1 MKLNPNTITR
11 RVGTAFTLI
20 ELLVV
25 IAIIAILAAILFPVF
40 ARARENARRS
50 SCQSNM
56 KQIGLGF
63 LQYTQDYDERFPP
76 GTDGG
81 KGAGWAGQLQPY
93 LKSRQIL
100 ICPSDSTVQTYVVPG
115 QTPPAYVCSYYYNN
129 NFSTVTPYATPYL
142 NSPAGDPLNHAQ
154 VNAPARTVLSWEAT
168 DGAYYDNPASSSAVE
183 SISPASNGNDK
194 SGGIAK
200 PATGQLSG
208 GVGGGIANSGLG
220 SEPRHF
226 DGANYLAADGH
237 VKWLKP
243 SAVSAGRTSFNP
255 PTGAQTT
262 NNPASAEAATY
273 GGADAHALTMSPK

>member
-1 MKLNPNTITR
+1 MKLTTVTK
-11 RVGTAFTLI
+11 RVGAAFTLI

-56 KQIGLGF
+56 KQMGLGF

-76 GTDGG
+76 GTNGG
-81 KGAGWAGQLQPY
+81 KGAGWAGQIQPY
-93 LKSRQIL
+93 TKSRQIL
-100 ICPSDSTVQTYVVPG
+100 ICPSDSTVQTFVVAG
-115 QTPPAYVCSYYYNN
+115 QTPPAYVCSYYYND
-129 NFSTVTPYATPYL
+129 NFSTVTPYATPFF

-154 VNAPARTVLSWEAT
+154 VNVPTRTVLSWEAT
-168 DGAYYDNPASSSAVE
+168 DGAYYDNPAGSGIVE
-183 SISPASNGNDK
+183 SISPAANGNDK

-208 GVGGGIANSGLG
+208 GAGGGIANSGLG

-243 SAVSAGRTSFNP
+243 SAVSAGRTNFTS
-255 PTGAQTT
+255 TGAQAT
-262 NNPASAEAATY
+262 NTPASAEAATY